1 MRTKFAVRS
10 LFAVMTATLIAL
22 SLPTNGAAG
31 EPISHPG
38 VPKGDH
44 FLAAGPRPVILA
56 RFSAS
61 TKKTTKTEVNLLL
74 LTQERI
80 IYQEKDKTGSYKSLV
95 REAASSKAEPIMS
108 ISTSEATNPTV
119 WVLDKK
125 EKRFVGDVLK
135 PAEIK
140 ITADPFSKDEE
151 NKYLVFLHLQM
162 QTGLDNA
169 LKSNNQR
176 RIQLLLDKSARFAK
190 YIEDNDLD
198 RHVGALFA
206 RVKTQHD
213 ELAQINRERAEAYK
227 KLQDTNKQYAA
238 EMQKRDAFGQ
248 GTMNIGTAF
257 LLAGVL
263 TDDPRMAAQ
272 GFGAMSRAASNRRI
286 DSIGYQLAREHAKGD
301 YLDKINAIEKRQNDA
316 YNARDLAIKK
326 VEQKLMLPEQESIQ
340 ELAKEFEKN
349 KDLTSAV
356 GRLNTLAALNRKATP
371 HGNPWLQFEIF
382 YIESQ
387 VPFAATEKQKYIA
400 KLFELANKSLDE
412 ARNIPPDK
420 IHDMD
425 RTLMIWRAVEYA
437 VRSAG
442 SEFGD
447 ERTLRDSF
455 NQKAVFALRLLETT
469 RKYDIIDLDADVR
482 ELEMVAMALC
492 GMHDQAL
499 DLGAKIAET
508 RATSPLVHYYLA
520 KLYAAST
527 ADKNTTFPAAREA
540 LTKSFKANPPYN
552 DYPSV
557 ANNADL
563 KKMLDAKFVYDYMM
577 PLVKYKIIYPKGRAE
592 IQFTNT
598 STVNLKDVDV
608 MITTGVGKNARIW
621 DRKRLES
628 LGPNQMR
635 PWNDFRSIPG
645 LVRDWVIVTPRT
657 DIRLE
662 KDN

>member
-1 MRTKFAVRS
+1 MRTKLAEGSFFTC
-10 LFAVMTATLIAL
+10 LTATLIAL
-22 SLPTNGAAG
+22 SLPTNCAAG
-31 EPISHPG
+31 EPITYPG

-56 RFSAS
+56 RFSPT
-61 TKKTTKTEVNLLL
+61 TKKTTRTEVKLVL

-80 IYQEKDKTGSYKSLV
+80 FYQEKDKAGGYKPIVKETPTKS
-95 REAASSKAEPIMS
+95 EPIVT
-108 ISTSEATNPTV
+108 ITTTEAEKPTV
-119 WVLDKK
+119 WTVDKK
-125 EKRFVGDVLK
+125 GKLFVGDVLK
-135 PAEIK
+135 PAEIN
-140 ITADPFSKDEE
+140 ITGGPFSKDEE
-151 NKYLVFLHLQM
+151 NKYLFFLYLQM
-162 QTGLDNA
+162 QNSIDNA
-169 LKSNNQR
+169 LNANNQR
-176 RIQLLLDKSARFAK
+176 RIKLVLDKSERFAS
-190 YIEDNDLD
+190 YIEQKDFD
-198 RHVGALFA
+198 RHLGALFS
-206 RVKTQHD
+206 RVKTQYD
-213 ELAQINRERAEAYK
+213 EMNQIRNDRAEAYK
-227 KLQDTNKQYAA
+227 KLQDTNKQYAI
-238 EMQKRDAFGQ
+238 EMQKRDAYGQ

-263 TDDPRMAAQ
+263 ADDPRMAAQ

-286 DSIGYQLAREHAKGD
+286 DSLGYQLAREHAKGD
-301 YLDKINAIEKRQNDA
+301 YLAKIEAIEKRQNDA
-316 YNARDLAIKK
+316 LAARDFAVKK

-356 GRLNTLAALNRKATP
+356 GRLSTLAAHNRKATP
-371 HGNPWLQFEIF
+371 HGNPWLQFEIY

-387 VPFAATEKQKYIA
+387 VQYAATEKQKFIA
-400 KLFELANKSLDE
+400 KLFDLANKTLDE
-412 ARNIPPDK
+412 ARNIPPGA

-425 RTLMIWRAVEYA
+425 RTLMIWRAVEFA

-442 SEFGD
+442 WEFGD

-455 NQKAVFALRLLETT
+455 NQKAIFALRLLEATK
-469 RKYDIIDLDADVR
+469 KYDIIDIDADVR

-492 GMHDQAL
+492 GMSDQAL
-499 DLGAKIAET
+499 DLGSKIAET

-520 KLYAAST
+520 KLYASST
-527 ADKNTTFPAAREA
+527 ADKNTTIPAAREA
-540 LTKSFKANPPYN
+540 LTKSFKAGYN

-563 KKMLDAKFVYDYMM
+563 KKVLDTKFVYDYMM

-598 STVNLKDVDV
+598 STVSLKDVDV

-621 DRKRLES
+621 DRKRLET